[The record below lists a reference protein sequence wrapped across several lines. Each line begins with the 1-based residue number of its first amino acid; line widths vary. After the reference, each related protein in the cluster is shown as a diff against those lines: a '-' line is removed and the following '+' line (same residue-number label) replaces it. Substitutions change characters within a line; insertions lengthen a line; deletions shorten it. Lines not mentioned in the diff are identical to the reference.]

1 MPPDELREHNLV
13 GPHDALLEHLLE
25 NLEREILL
33 AARHARAQ
41 ARRRGEQVGLD
52 AGATEADQQVHGVRG
67 SLAPAAIHQLARHVA
82 QSHVV
87 LAEEL
92 VPAAAGGAE
101 TGAVHHRAG
110 RARARAARDV
120 RERDGT

>member
-82 QSHVV
+82 QSHLV
-87 LAEEL
+87 LAQEL
-92 VPAAAGGAE
+92 VPAAAE
-101 TGAVHHRAG
+101 TGAIHHRAG
-110 RARARAARDV
+110 HARARAARDV
-120 RERDGT
+120 RERDGA